1 MEFTKDLQAWS
12 SLEEEKSHSDHLEP
26 WDGENHSDAI
36 SPNIDQDHVQE
47 TASEDSQDSADSG
60 SDFGEKVI
68 HLLHTWHAEDPSKG
82 TRRSEQKKM
91 PSSRWTEEAGFL
103 PHTPKS
109 VKKKGAA
116 VSPAEEGTS
125 STPFFTF

>member
-60 SDFGEKVI
+60 SDFGRKLFI
-68 HLLHTWHAEDPSKG
+68 YCIRGMRKTLPRAP
-82 TRRSEQKKM
+82 
-91 PSSRWTEEAGFL
+91 EEANRKRCPLLDGLKRRGSF
-103 PHTPKS
+103 HTHPNR
-109 VKKKGAA
+109 
-116 VSPAEEGTS
+116 
-125 STPFFTF
+125 